1 MGTIKRFDHRM
12 SPAHAR
18 LRGLASEMPRPS
30 IAPPSKPHQGLGSPD
45 RSTLLSSQGEHAFAS
60 GYGEEDGQAREL
72 DANGGAQSQD
82 GLSWQSAIAT
92 MHHRASTG
100 EMKMHAVPRKAPIGG
115 KWSKEEDDKLKE
127 IVQEN
132 GPKNWKRVAELLGTT
147 RTDVQ
152 CLHRWNK
159 VLKPG
164 LLKGPWTAEEDEVV
178 TKMVLE
184 HGVGN
189 IKWSVIAGEL
199 PGRIGKQCRERWFNH
214 LDPSI
219 KRGEWTMEEDK
230 ILFEA
235 QRVCGNRWCEIAKLL
250 PGRTENAVKNRF
262 NSSARKRWLKDNG
275 MEDSSEALMLDANR
289 VCPKNALSILF
300 SSLSKLSSD
309 GCTDGTRTHAPHR
322 TAPHR
327 TAPHRTA
334 PHRTASHRVS
344 YMHTS
349 SFFKTEIA
357 RLVREIVDAN
367 DARQASTEDEGDES
381 GPGMMA
387 PLDKVRYFS

>member
-1 MGTIKRFDHRM
+1 MLFLMVLSLKCLLHLRHLYRAPSAKRSAPSVGEVDSIMSDATAEMSLAEPGGKMAGTTKRFDHRM

-18 LRGLASEMPRPS
+18 LHGLAAEMPRPS
-30 IAPPSKPHQGLGSPD
+30 TASLESD
-45 RSTLLSSQGEHAFAS
+45 RKSAARDVQVQLNRSAKGAQFYLNGGYDDSASSQTKDSDSTKFTMGGMVSAP
-60 GYGEEDGQAREL
+60 QQEL
-72 DANGGAQSQD
+72 N
-82 GLSWQSAIAT
+82 WQSAIAT
-92 MHHRASTG
+92 MQHRASIG
-100 EMKMHAVPRKAPIGG
+100 DMKIHALPRKAPIGG
-115 KWSKEEDDKLKE
+115 KWSKEEDEKLKR
-127 IVQEN
+127 IVEEN
-132 GPKNWKRVAELLGTT
+132 GPKNWKRVADLLGTT

-219 KRGEWTMEEDK
+219 KRGEWTTEEDK

-275 MEDSSEALMLDANR
+275 LEDGSSDAFMHDANR
-289 VCPKNALSILF
+289 VCFFHRKW
-300 SSLSKLSSD
+300 KLS
-309 GCTDGTRTHAPHR
+309 
-322 TAPHR
+322 
-327 TAPHRTA
+327 
-334 PHRTASHRVS
+334 
-344 YMHTS
+344 
-349 SFFKTEIA
+349 
-357 RLVREIVDAN
+357 N
-367 DARQASTEDEGDES
+367 
-381 GPGMMA
+381 
-387 PLDKVRYFS
+387 

>member
-1 MGTIKRFDHRM
+1 MLITFARPAARESLPDPGVGMGTLKRFDHRM

-18 LRGLASEMPRPS
+18 LRGLAAELPRPAIAS
-30 IAPPSKPHQGLGSPD
+30 PSKLDGNSLLAEQPIAPMGGDDFRGRGLG
-45 RSTLLSSQGEHAFAS
+45 AS
-60 GYGEEDGQAREL
+60 GVPTEMLPPQPPED
-72 DANGGAQSQD
+72 
-82 GLSWQSAIAT
+82 LSWQSAIAT

-219 KRGEWTMEEDK
+219 KRGEWTMQEDK

-275 MEDSSEALMLDANR
+275 LEDRNEEALMLNHNR
-289 VCPKNALSILF
+289 VC
-300 SSLSKLSSD
+300 
-309 GCTDGTRTHAPHR
+309 C
-322 TAPHR
+322 
-327 TAPHRTA
+327 
-334 PHRTASHRVS
+334 
-344 YMHTS
+344 
-349 SFFKTEIA
+349 
-357 RLVREIVDAN
+357 VDHH
-367 DARQASTEDEGDES
+367 
-381 GPGMMA
+381 
-387 PLDKVRYFS
+387 Y